1 MGSNNFVDP
10 YKDPETGIFRNLVG
24 ARTKEALDQ
33 AEANLVP
40 LRELEL
46 YSLDELSKDAGS
58 EIQQIHQQLFQDIY
72 DWAGKF
78 RTVDIRKNIEGAEP
92 FLAATQ
98 IPVALS
104 YFESNLRNAK
114 QLKNLSRTSF
124 IEKLA
129 MFYDELNFIHPFR
142 EGNGRTQRVYWTLIA
157 LNAGWEINW
166 LSISGFENDSAC
178 RIAAEQKNLEPLQ
191 NLFEKSVRKFG
202 PNSDFTNTSGSTLGG
217 SPGYVSAE
225 TEAYKGSSD

>member
-10 YKDPETGIFRNLVG
+10 YKDPETGIFLNLVG

-46 YSLDELSKDAGS
+46 YSSDDLSNDAGS

-72 DWAGKF
+72 AWAGKF
-78 RTVDIRKNIEGAEP
+78 RTVDIRKNIKGAEP

-98 IPVALS
+98 IPAALS
-104 YFESNLRNAK
+104 YFESNLRDAQ
-114 QLKNLSRTSF
+114 QLKNLNRTSF
-124 IEKLA
+124 VEQLA
-129 MFYDELNFIHPFR
+129 KFYDELNFIHPFR
-142 EGNGRTQRVYWTLIA
+142 EGNGRTQRVYWTRIA

-166 LSISGFENDSAC
+166 LSISGSENDSAC
-178 RIAAEQKNLEPLQ
+178 RIAAEQKDLAPLQ
-191 NLFEKSVRKFG
+191 ELFDKSVRKFG
-202 PNSDFTNTSGSTLGG
+202 ANSDFMSTTGSTLGG

-225 TEAYKGSSD
+225 TEAYKSPSD